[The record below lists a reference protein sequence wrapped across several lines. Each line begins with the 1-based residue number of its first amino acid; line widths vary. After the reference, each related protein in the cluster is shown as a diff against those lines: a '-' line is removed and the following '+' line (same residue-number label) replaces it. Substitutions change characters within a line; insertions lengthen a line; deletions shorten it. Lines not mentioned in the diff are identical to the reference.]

1 MALMGTCRSWYSLTL
16 MPMMGL
22 AMRQFW
28 SLRSFRPWQPLL
40 LITTMMWLAGSLV
53 SMAETTYP
61 TTIHTRYEAID
72 PKLGGQFIVWLDR
85 EKIWHGVDPRLP
97 AVKYVDVTHLTPAQG
112 SGPITIIEIMPIN
125 SVKPEFYHFTGIVHF
140 KVTGMTLKVSNTPAE
155 PTK

>member
-1 MALMGTCRSWYSLTL
+1 MWGSAMQQLPSST
-16 MPMMGL
+16 GL
-22 AMRQFW
+22 R
-28 SLRSFRPWQPLL
+28 LWQLVV
-40 LITTMMWLAGSLV
+40 LITTMPWLNSTAAIGPAL
-53 SMAETTYP
+53 AEVTYP

-72 PKLGGQFIVWLDR
+72 SKLGGQFIVWLDR
-85 EKIWHGVDPRLP
+85 ERIWHGVDPRLP